1 MSDPSTDSGT
11 DQRKD
16 ERTDQQKA
24 IASILKRI
32 DVQREGENDEFVAQ
46 ATRQPG
52 PRLFGGLVAGQA
64 VVAAARTVNGL
75 SLHSLHAYFL
85 QPGDPEQGVR
95 YRVQRLKEGKNFH
108 ARMVT
113 GHQTTPA
120 RDGEPARDRV
130 IFSMQASFVRGEQ
143 GFAHQ
148 DAMPEAPPPDEV
160 SHQGWGFWGS
170 ASPVELR
177 DCDGSFERSAER
189 GLRRVWIRPAAALP
203 EDPILHLGMMV
214 FASDMSLVMTGL
226 LPHPELR
233 RRPRGGASLDH
244 ALWFHRPP
252 RFDDWLL
259 DTRQTP
265 AAYDGRPLITGAMY
279 RREGT
284 RVVSVAQEGLIRPR

>member
-1 MSDPSTDSGT
+1 MSEPATERST
-11 DQRKD
+11 
-16 ERTDQQKA
+16 EEKA
-24 IASILKRI
+24 IASILRRL
-32 DVQREGENDEFVAQ
+32 DVQRSSEDGDEFVAQ
-46 ATRQPG
+46 ASRQPG

-64 VVAAARTVNGL
+64 VIAAARTVSGL

-85 QPGDPEQGVR
+85 QPGDPDLEVR

-113 GHQTTPA
+113 GQQN
-120 RDGEPARDRV
+120 DRV
-130 IFSMQASFVRGEQ
+130 IFSMQASFVRPEP

-148 DAMPEAPPPDEV
+148 DPMPDAPTPESIPD
-160 SHQGWGFWGS
+160 SGWGFWGAS
-170 ASPVELR
+170 SPVRLR

-189 GLRRVWIRPAAALP
+189 GGRRLWMRPAAPLP
-203 EDPILHLGMMV
+203 EDPVLHLGMLV

-252 RFDDWLL
+252 AFDDWLL
-259 DTRQTP
+259 YTMQTP
-265 AAYDGRPLITGAMY
+265 AAHDGRPLITGAMY
-279 RREGT
+279 RRDGT

>member
-1 MSDPSTDSGT
+1 MSDPSTD
-11 DQRKD
+11 Q
-16 ERTDQQKA
+16 RTDQQKA

-32 DVQREGENDEFVAQ
+32 DVQREGEGDDFHA
-46 ATRQPG
+46 AASRQPG

-64 VVAAARTVNGL
+64 VVAAARTVSGL

-85 QPGDPEQGVR
+85 QPGDPEQPVR
-95 YRVQRLKEGKNFH
+95 YRVERLKEGKNFH

-113 GHQTTPA
+113 GHQVHTPS
-120 RDGEPARDRV
+120 DGGPARDRI
-130 IFSMQASFVRGEQ
+130 IFSMQASFVRGGDP

-148 DAMPEAPPPDEV
+148 DPMPEAPVPEEV
-160 SHQGWGFWGS
+160 SHQGWGFWGA

-189 GLRRVWIRPAAALP
+189 GQRRVWIRPAAALP
-203 EDPILHLGMMV
+203 EDPILHLGLMV

-259 DTRQTP
+259 YTMQTP
-265 AAYDGRPLITGAMY
+265 AAHDSRPLITGAMY
-279 RREGT
+279 RRDGT
-284 RVVSVAQEGLIRPR
+284 RVASVAQEGLIRPR